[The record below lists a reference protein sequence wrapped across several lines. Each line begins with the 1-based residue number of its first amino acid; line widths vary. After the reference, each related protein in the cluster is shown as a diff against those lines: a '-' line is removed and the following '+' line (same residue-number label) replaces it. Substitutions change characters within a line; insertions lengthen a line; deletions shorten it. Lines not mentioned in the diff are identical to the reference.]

1 MSERE
6 ITKISD
12 LEGLKF
18 RVAGGVV
25 SDIANKLGIVGILK
39 PAPEAYTL
47 LSNGVADGV
56 MFPMEAIKS
65 FNLAE
70 LVPYT
75 TRVPDGLYNVSFF
88 FAMNE
93 AKRSE
98 EHTSELQSPM
108 RISYTIFCLKQK
120 RQRTKKEHIRYIH

>member
-75 TRVPDGLYNVSFF
+75 TRVPDGLYN
-88 FAMNE
+88 
-93 AKRSE
+93 RSE
-98 EHTSELQSPM
+98 EPTSELQPP
-108 RISYTIFCLKQK
+108 K
-120 RQRTKKEHIRYIH
+120 RPPH